1 MNVSPRLWI
10 ATCAALVLL
19 IGVSAGVFVDRL
31 WLLHRAPAAGPAG
44 FGMGMGGPGRMGGG
58 MGPSPER
65 IVSDLDAELHFTPE
79 QRAAIVA
86 ILEAHRPRVQQVQQD
101 ARQRFV
107 EEQHSLQDAVAR
119 TLTPDQASRFRE
131 LVAEQPGRLGPAG
144 PGRGPGGR
152 GAGGPGR
159 GGGGFRE

>member
-19 IGVSAGVFVDRL
+19 IGVSAGVFVDRT
-31 WLLHRAPAAGPAG
+31 WLTPRATAPGPAG

-58 MGPSPER
+58 MGPSAER
-65 IVSDLDAELHFTPE
+65 IVNDLDAELHFTPE
-79 QRAAIVA
+79 QRSAIAA
-86 ILEAHRPRVQQVQQD
+86 ILETHRPHVQQVQRD

-107 EEQHSLQDAVAR
+107 EEQQALQDAIAG
-119 TLTPDQASRFRE
+119 TLTPDQAARFRE
-131 LVAEQPGRLGPAG
+131 LVARQPGRLGPAG

-152 GAGGPGR
+152 GEGGPG
-159 GGGGFRE
+159 